1 MAGHFDIE
9 AAEAAIRAQQDA
21 MFARASGAAPDEA
34 SQRFVA
40 LQFDLRPVQREALL
54 WTMRSINGQA
64 DFELMANALG
74 RTLGNVIRDFC
85 RTASQPDAVMALV
98 FAVIGDSLEAAAN
111 RDRGIARDDI
121 VTSEVEIKSQPGGHA

>member
-1 MAGHFDIE
+1 MAGHFDI
-9 AAEAAIRAQQDA
+9 AEAEIAIAANQDA
-21 MFARASGAAPDEA
+21 MFARAMEVAPDEA
-34 SQRFVA
+34 ARRFVA
-40 LQFDLRPVQREALL
+40 LQFDLRAIQREALL
-54 WTMRSINGQA
+54 WAMRSINGQA